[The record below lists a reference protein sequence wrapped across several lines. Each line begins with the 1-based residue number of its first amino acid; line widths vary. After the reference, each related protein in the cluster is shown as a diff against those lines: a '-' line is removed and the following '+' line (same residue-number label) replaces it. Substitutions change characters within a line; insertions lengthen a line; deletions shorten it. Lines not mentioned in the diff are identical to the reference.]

1 MQVLRSPPRF
11 GLQLQN
17 NCITSDYGYVPFIVI
32 TISSCPPS
40 GRITGFVT
48 RETRRVQIMEQGC
61 TRVYLRVC
69 IAQYF
74 VLCVVFCKYL
84 LVFFLLVIT
93 LPVLLDLRLLI
104 TILVSSIFVLTVY
117 EYKEMRKP
125 LQ

>member
-1 MQVLRSPPRF
+1 MQN
-11 GLQLQN
+11 QN
-17 NCITSDYGYVPFIVI
+17 PY
-32 TISSCPPS
+32 
-40 GRITGFVT
+40 FVRT
-48 RETRRVQIMEQGC
+48 DV
-61 TRVYLRVC
+61 RVC
-69 IAQYF
+69 SVQYF
-74 VLCVVFCKYL
+74 VLCVVLCKYL

>member
-1 MQVLRSPPRF
+1 
-11 GLQLQN
+11 
-17 NCITSDYGYVPFIVI
+17 
-32 TISSCPPS
+32 
-40 GRITGFVT
+40 
-48 RETRRVQIMEQGC
+48 MEQGC
-61 TRVYLRVC
+61 TRVYLRVR

-84 LVFFLLVIT
+84 LVFFLLVIS
-93 LPVLLDLRLLI
+93 LYVPLDLRLLI